1 MLLFSFNISDLHA
14 AKKGGGGGSLK
25 CMCDLCDCVLQVGIM
40 THSFSLNWQKN
51 KRSNLKLSFTVVHN
65 MECDEC

>member
-14 AKKGGGGGSLK
+14 AKKGGGGGFFKMYVWL
-25 CMCDLCDCVLQVGIM
+25 LQAGIM
-40 THSFSLNWQKN
+40 SHTFSLNWQKD

>member
-1 MLLFSFNISDLHA
+1 MLQ
-14 AKKGGGGGSLK
+14 KKEGGGFFKMYVWL
-25 CMCDLCDCVLQVGIM
+25 LQAGIM
-40 THSFSLNWQKN
+40 SHTFSLNWQKD